1 MTIDVDKL
9 EIELRNREL
18 EEFSVVEDDDLCKLV
33 MEKEFADFHEAMEY
47 VNNLAELAEE
57 NNHHPDICI
66 HYNKVMLELWT
77 HSQNGVTELD
87 LEFAELINDL

>member
-1 MTIDVDKL
+1 MVIDVDKL
-9 EIELRNREL
+9 ETELKNREL
-18 EEFSVVEDDDLCKLV
+18 DGFSVIEDDDLCKLAL
-33 MEKEFADFHEAMEY
+33 EKEFADFHEAMEY

-87 LEFAELINDL
+87 LEFAEQINDL

>member
-1 MTIDVDKL
+1 MLIDVDV
-9 EIELRNREL
+9 IEKELKKREL
-18 EEFSVVEDDDLCKLV
+18 EEFSVVEEDDLSKIV

-77 HSQNGVTELD
+77 HSQNGVTETDLD
-87 LEFAELINDL
+87 FAELINDL